1 MNIAAMNIRITIQ
14 ENSVV
19 TDRIGNH
26 RNEWTDLYTC
36 WATPVQAGGSEG
48 IAAGA
53 VTDKESQNFTI
64 RYTKLLDGKDATKI
78 RVLLGNT
85 IYNVISI
92 DQMSFKKKSLKLKC
106 EKVKR

>member
-48 IAAGA
+48 IAAGT
-53 VTDKESQNFTI
+53 VTDKESQDFTI
-64 RYTKLLDGKDATKI
+64 RYTKVLDGKDATKI
-78 RVLLGNT
+78 RVLLGDT

-92 DQMSFKKKSLKLKC
+92 DPMGFRHRSLKLKC

>member
-36 WATPVQAGGSEG
+36 WATSVQGGSSEG
-48 IAAGA
+48 IDAGT
-53 VTDKESQNFTI
+53 VNDKESQDFTI
-64 RYTKLLDGKDATKI
+64 RYTKVLDGKDATKI
-78 RVLLGNT
+78 RVILGDV

-92 DQMSFKKKSLKLKC
+92 DQMAYKKKSLKLKC